1 MSTEAQKQYWRDYHR
16 KRQALKPKRH
26 LVSKYRWK
34 NDGNGSGIPAHVVIV
49 EAVLGKK
56 LPHGAHVH
64 HVDGNGHN
72 NTHANLVV
80 CPSQA
85 YHMLLHVRQRAL
97 DICGNANWLKCIRC
111 KKYDNPANMSMYIPK
126 DQTSPR
132 AEHRECMR
140 RSNRERGV
148 SK

>member
-1 MSTEAQKQYWRDYHR
+1 MSTEAQKRYWRDYYLAHR
-16 KRQALKPKRH
+16 VLKNKP

-34 NDGNGSGIPAHVVIV
+34 NDGHGRGIPTHIVI
-49 EAVLGKK
+49 AQTVLGRT
-56 LPHGAHVH
+56 LPKGAHVH

-72 NTHANLVV
+72 NEYTNLVI

-97 DICGNANWLKCIRC
+97 EQCGNANWLRCIRC
-111 KKYDNPANMSMYIPK
+111 KKYDDPSNMSMYVPK

-132 AEHRECMR
+132 AEHRECMKRENQKR
-140 RSNRERGV
+140 RV